1 MTTLEILLIE
11 NSGNKATR
19 KSTLTLEIILL
30 EIYNNVKNNLTCKF
44 VYTLEIYENSVNK
57 VTQKSGVTFEIIQF
71 EIITTL
77 KIFCLDIYEN
87 YYNLVYEQFV
97 FLIIISITN
106 FQLHFLM

>member
-30 EIYNNVKNNLTCKF
+30 EIYNNVRNNLTCKF

-57 VTQKSGVTFEIIQF
+57 VTQKSGFTF
-71 EIITTL
+71 EIITTT
-77 KIFCLDIYEN
+77 KIFWLDIYEN
-87 YYNLVYEQFV
+87 SGNKVTWYY
-97 FLIIISITN
+97 
-106 FQLHFLM
+106 